1 MTASSSPEGAPSGS
15 PVPHAAG
22 ASQRPGASGDSPE
35 GHDIARRLLVI
46 AAIRVA
52 VVTLS
57 LGALV
62 ALWQLDPPERAVE
75 VRTWDYLLVAATYA
89 LSLGYTV
96 ALRYPQLVQPLA
108 HAQVVLDSVIVSA
121 LVAMTGGV
129 ESIFSF
135 AYVFVVLGASTTL
148 YRRGALLAT
157 LTSCLMYGTI
167 LGLQIERGLD
177 LLPPVETA
185 KAVLSFFMQCVGTS
199 LAGILSSA
207 LSEQARAT
215 RRRLREKQSEFQRL
229 EELHAAIL
237 RSLPAGLLTVDR
249 DGLVR
254 YANDAALQI
263 LRLDRGAL
271 EGQRLAAVV
280 PAMRSGLERKR
291 SASSVL
297 PERLRE
303 RFEEPFRRPDG
314 TQIRLGFSFA
324 PLFADTGPSTLVVFQ
339 DVTDIVRLKEAVERS
354 ERLATVGKFAAGL
367 AHEVRNPLS
376 AICASVDVLKATLR
390 PTEPMQ
396 RLMNNVVTEAE
407 RLDQLISSFLAFARP
422 RRLSVRLTELGPVV
436 SSVVEIFRH
445 QTQPKSIRLTT
456 RIEPGVSAVIDDD
469 MVRQV
474 VWNLLRNSAEA
485 MEKGGGDLM
494 VEVLDDPNG
503 PALVVR
509 DTGPGIPP
517 EVLRRVFD
525 PFFTTKERGSGL
537 GLAITHSVV
546 EAHGGKLSID
556 SRAGVGTEVQVR
568 FRSQLDT
575 ADLAMQQDNGEE
587 PSIPGGTTDEL
598 DFLVAG

>member
-1 MTASSSPEGAPSGS
+1 VTASSSPDRVPPGTPAPPGS
-15 PVPHAAG
+15 
-22 ASQRPGASGDSPE
+22 SSSLRPGPSSESPE
-35 GHDIARRLLVI
+35 GRDIARRLLVI

-62 ALWQLDPPERAVE
+62 ALWQLEPPDRVAE
-75 VRTWDYLLVAATYA
+75 VRTWDYLLVAATYG

-108 HAQVVLDSVIVSA
+108 YAQVVLDAVIVSA
-121 LVAMTGGV
+121 LVATTGGV

-167 LGLQIERGLD
+167 LGLQIERGLE

-185 KAVLSFFMQCVGTS
+185 KGVLSFFMQCVGTS

-207 LSEQARAT
+207 LSEQARTT

-237 RSLPAGLLTVDR
+237 RSLPAGLLTVDS

-254 YANDAALQI
+254 YANDAALAI
-263 LRLDRGAL
+263 LRVDRRAL
-271 EGQRLAAVV
+271 EGQQLAAVV

-303 RFEEPFRRPDG
+303 RFEEPFRRHDG

-339 DVTDIVRLKEAVERS
+339 DVTDVVRLKEAVERS

-367 AHEVRNPLS
+367 AHEVRNPLA
-376 AICASVDVLKATLR
+376 AICASVDVLKATLA
-390 PTEPMQ
+390 PPEPMQ
-396 RLMNNVVTEAE
+396 RLMNNVVIEAE
-407 RLDQLISSFLAFARP
+407 RLDQLITSFLAFARP
-422 RRLSVRLTELGPVV
+422 RRLSVRLAELGPVV
-436 SSVVEIFRH
+436 SSVVEIFRN
-445 QTQPKSIRLTT
+445 QTQPKAIRLTT
-456 RIEPGVSAVIDDD
+456 RIEAGVTAVIDDD

-474 VWNLLRNSAEA
+474 VWNLLRNAAEA
-485 MEKGGGDLM
+485 MEKRGGDLM
-494 VEVLDDPNG
+494 VEVFRDRDG

-517 EVLRRVFD
+517 EVLKRVFD

-546 EAHGGKLSID
+546 EAHGGKLSIE

-568 FRSQLDT
+568 FRSEIDT
-575 ADLAMQQDNGEE
+575 ADLAIQQSTGEE
-587 PSIPGGTTDEL
+587 ASFPGGTTDEL
-598 DFLVAG
+598 DILVAG